1 MKAAF
6 YFFIYTL
13 FGSLFLLFGILYLS
27 SIVGSTNY
35 EVLSSCSFS
44 KQTHLILFILFF
56 IPFAIKIPMV
66 PFHIWLP
73 EAHVEAP
80 TIGSI
85 ILASLLLKL
94 GGYGLLRF
102 TIPLF

>member
-1 MKAAF
+1 
-6 YFFIYTL
+6 
-13 FGSLFLLFGILYLS
+13 LFGILYVS
-27 SIVGSTNY
+27 NIVGSTNY
-35 EVLSSCSFS
+35 EVLSACTFS